1 MAENKKYKS
10 DIEIAREAK
19 LQNILEIA
27 KKKLN
32 IEEKFLEPY
41 GHYKAK
47 LSFDYINSLDK
58 NKNGKLILVTAITPT
73 PAGEGKTTTTLGLG
87 DAFQKI
93 GKNSSVCIR
102 EPSLGPC
109 FGMKGGAAGG
119 GKAQA
124 VPMEDLNLHFTGD
137 FHAISTAHN
146 LLSAAIDNHI
156 NWGKEPLIDARRVS
170 WKRTMDMNDRAL
182 RQIVCSLGGPGN
194 GFPREDGF
202 NITPASEIMAIF
214 TLADDLKDLE
224 RRLGNIL
231 VGYTSDKEA
240 VFAKD
245 LNVIGSMLVLLK
257 DAIKPNII
265 QSLENNPVL
274 VHGGPFGN
282 IAHGCNTI
290 IATKTAL
297 KLSDYVITEAGFGA
311 DLGAEK
317 FLDIKCRKA
326 NLAPDA
332 TVLVAT
338 IRALKM
344 HGGVDKENL
353 NKENVEAVKKGSE
366 NLLKHIENLKK
377 YGVPIIVGINAFVSD
392 TEDEMNVVKKVCE
405 KVGIKAVTSKHWEFG
420 GEGAVDLANE
430 VVDTLEKTKS
440 NFKTLYEDNL
450 SLEDKIKKV
459 ANEIYGA
466 TELEISTTA
475 KKQLNELEG
484 SKYEKF
490 PVCIAKTQYSF
501 TADPENG
508 GLPQEHNLPIREIR
522 VSAGAEF
529 VVVICGDIM
538 LMPGLPKTPAAES
551 IYIDEKGLIQG
562 LF

>member
-1 MAENKKYKS
+1 MAENKKYKR

-19 LQNILEIA
+19 LENIVEIA
-27 KKKLN
+27 EKKLN
-32 IEEKFLEPY
+32 ISEKFLEQY
-41 GHYKAK
+41 GHYKTK
-47 LSFDYINSLDK
+47 LSFEYINTLDK
-58 NKNGKLILVTAITPT
+58 KKNGKLILVTAITPT

-87 DAFQKI
+87 DALQKI

-156 NWGKEPLIDARRVS
+156 NWRKEPVIDARRIN

-182 RQIVCSLGGPGN
+182 RQIICSIGGPGN

-214 TLADDLKDLE
+214 TLANDIKDLE

-231 VGYTSDKEA
+231 VGYTSEKKPVLA
-240 VFAKD
+240 RD

-265 QSLENNPVL
+265 QSLENNPVF

-297 KLSDYVITEAGFGA
+297 KISDYVVTEAGFGA

-326 NLAPDA
+326 NLSPDA
-332 TVLVAT
+332 SVLVAT

-344 HGGVDKENL
+344 HGGVDKDNL
-353 NKENVEAVKKGSE
+353 NKENVDATKKGCE

-377 YGVPIIVGINAFVSD
+377 YGVPIVVGINAFVSD

-405 KVGIKAVTSKHWEFG
+405 SVGIKAVTSKHWEFG
-420 GEGAVDLANE
+420 GDGAVDLANE
-430 VVDTLEKTKS
+430 VVDILEKTKS
-440 NFKTLYEDNL
+440 NFKTLYDDNL
-450 SLEDKIKKV
+450 SLEKKIKKV
-459 ANEIYGA
+459 AKEIYGA
-466 TELEISTTA
+466 NELEISTTA
-475 KKQLNELEG
+475 KKQLQELQG
-484 SKYEKF
+484 TNYEKF

-508 GLPQEHNLPIREIR
+508 GLPQEHNLPVKEIR

-538 LMPGLPKTPAAES
+538 LMPGLPRVPAAES
-551 IYIDEKGLIQG
+551 IFIDGKGLIQG

>member
-1 MAENKKYKS
+1 MSENKKYKS

-19 LQNILEIA
+19 IQNILEIA
-27 KKKLN
+27 EKKLN

-73 PAGEGKTTTTLGLG
+73 PAGEGKTTTTIGLG
-87 DAFQKI
+87 DALQKI

-124 VPMEDLNLHFTGD
+124 IPMEDLNLHFTGD

-156 NWGKEPLIDARRVS
+156 NWEKEPLIDSRRIN
-170 WKRTMDMNDRAL
+170 WKRTIDMNDRAL
-182 RQIVCSLGGPGN
+182 RQIVCSIGGPGN

-231 VGYTSDKEA
+231 IGYTSNKEA

-245 LNVIGSMLVLLK
+245 LNVIGSMVVLLK

-297 KLSDYVITEAGFGA
+297 KLSDYVVTEAGFGA

-326 NLAPDA
+326 NLSPDA

-338 IRALKM
+338 IRALKT

-466 TELEISTTA
+466 KELEISTTA
-475 KKQLNELEG
+475 KKQLKELEG

-508 GLPQEHNLPIREIR
+508 GLPQEHNLPVREIR

>member
-1 MAENKKYKS
+1 MPENKKYKS

-19 LQNILEIA
+19 LQNIVEIA
-27 KKKLN
+27 EKKLN
-32 IEEKFLEPY
+32 IPEKYLEQY
-41 GHYKAK
+41 GHYKTK

-73 PAGEGKTTTTLGLG
+73 PAGEGKTTTTLGIG
-87 DAFQKI
+87 DALRKI

-109 FGMKGGAAGG
+109 FGMKGWAAGG

-156 NWGKEPLIDARRVS
+156 NWRKEPIIDARRVN

-182 RQIVCSLGGPGN
+182 RQIICSIGGPGN

-231 VGYTSDKEA
+231 VGYTSDKEPVLA
-240 VFAKD
+240 QD

-265 QSLENNPVL
+265 QSLENNPVF

-297 KLSDYVITEAGFGA
+297 KISDYVVTEAGFGA

-377 YGVPIIVGINAFVSD
+377 YGVPVVVGINAFVSD
-392 TEDEMNVVKKVCE
+392 TEEEMDVVRKVCE
-405 KVGIKAVTSKHWEFG
+405 KVGINAVTSKHWEFG

-475 KKQLNELEG
+475 KKQLNELKG

-490 PVCIAKTQYSF
+490 PICIAKTQYSF

-508 GLPQEHNLPIREIR
+508 GLPQEHNLPVKEIR

>member
-1 MAENKKYKS
+1 MVKNKYKS
-10 DIEIAREAK
+10 DIEIAREASLK
-19 LQNILEIA
+19 SILEIA
-27 KKKLN
+27 DNKLG
-32 IEEKFLEPY
+32 IESKYLDPY

-47 LSFDYINSLDK
+47 LSFNYIEGLKK
-58 NKNGKLILVTAITPT
+58 NNNGKLILVTAITPT

-87 DAFQKI
+87 DALQKI
-93 GKNSSVCIR
+93 GKKSTVCIR

-137 FHAISTAHN
+137 FHAISSAHN
-146 LLSAAIDNHI
+146 LLSAAIDNHV
-156 NWGKEPLIDARRVS
+156 NWDKDPKIDARRII

-182 RQIVCSLGGPGN
+182 RQIVCSIGGAGN
-194 GFPREDGF
+194 GYPREDGF

-214 TLADDLKDLE
+214 TLCEDQKDLQ
-224 RRLGNIL
+224 RRLGNI
-231 VGYTSDKEA
+231 VIGYTREKKPIL
-240 VFAKD
+240 AKD
-245 LNVIGSMLVLLK
+245 LNVVGSMAVLLK
-257 DAIKPNII
+257 DAIKPNLI
-265 QSLENNPVL
+265 QSLENNPVF
-274 VHGGPFGN
+274 VHGGPFAN

-297 KLSDYVITEAGFGA
+297 KIVDYVVTEAGFGA

-326 NLAPDA
+326 NLKPDA

-344 HGGVDKENL
+344 HGGVDKDNL
-353 NKENVEAVKKGSE
+353 SKENVAAVEKGSA

-377 YGVPIIVGINAFVSD
+377 YDVPIVVGINAFVSD
-392 TEDEMNVVKKVCE
+392 TEKEMEVVKNICE
-405 KVGIKAVTSKHWEFG
+405 KVGIKAVVSEHWEKG
-420 GEGAVDLANE
+420 GEGAVNLANA
-430 VVDTLEKTKS
+430 VVDIIDKEKS
-440 NFKTLYEDNL
+440 NFKTLYDDNL
-450 SLEDKIKKV
+450 SLEEKIYKV
-459 ANEIYGA
+459 ASEIYGA
-466 TELEISTTA
+466 KGLEISASA
-475 KKQLNELEG
+475 KKQLKELEEAG
-484 SKYEKF
+484 YKKF

-508 GLPQEHNLPIREIR
+508 GLPQEHLLPVKEIR
-522 VSAGAEF
+522 ISAGAEF

-538 LMPGLPKTPAAES
+538 LMPGLPRIPAAES
-551 IYIDEKGLIQG
+551 IYIDDKGLIQG

>member
-19 LQNILEIA
+19 LENIVEIA
-27 KKKLN
+27 EKKLN
-32 IEEKFLEPY
+32 ISEKFLEQY
-41 GHYKAK
+41 GHYKTK
-47 LSFDYINSLDK
+47 LSFEYINTLDK
-58 NKNGKLILVTAITPT
+58 KKNGKLILVTAITPT

-87 DAFQKI
+87 DALQKI

-156 NWGKEPLIDARRVS
+156 NWRKEPVIDARRIN

-182 RQIVCSLGGPGN
+182 RQIICSIGGPGN

-214 TLADDLKDLE
+214 TLANDIKDLE

-231 VGYTSDKEA
+231 VGYTSEKKP
-240 VFAKD
+240 VLAKD

-265 QSLENNPVL
+265 QSLENNPVF

-297 KLSDYVITEAGFGA
+297 KISDYVVTEAGFGA

-326 NLAPDA
+326 NLSPDA
-332 TVLVAT
+332 SVLVAT

-344 HGGVDKENL
+344 HGGVDKDNL
-353 NKENVEAVKKGSE
+353 NKENVDATKKGCE

-377 YGVPIIVGINAFVSD
+377 YGVPIVVGINAFVSD

-405 KVGIKAVTSKHWEFG
+405 SVGIKAVTSKHWEFG
-420 GEGAVDLANE
+420 GDGAVDLANE
-430 VVDTLEKTKS
+430 VVDILEKTKS
-440 NFKTLYEDNL
+440 NFKTLYDDNL
-450 SLEDKIKKV
+450 SLEEKIKIV
-459 ANEIYGA
+459 SNEIYGA
-466 TELEISTTA
+466 KELEISTTA
-475 KKQLNELEG
+475 KKQLEDLKGTN
-484 SKYEKF
+484 YEKF

-508 GLPQEHNLPIREIR
+508 GLPQEHNLPVREIR

-538 LMPGLPKTPAAES
+538 LMPGLPKKPAAES

>member
-27 KKKLN
+27 EKKLN
-32 IEEKFLEPY
+32 IPEKFLEPY

-87 DAFQKI
+87 DALHKI
-93 GKNSSVCIR
+93 GKNSSICIR

-137 FHAISTAHN
+137 FHAISAAHN

-156 NWGKEPLIDARRVS
+156 NWKKEPIIDARKVT

-182 RQIVCSLGGPGN
+182 RQIICSIGGPGN

-231 VGYTSDKEA
+231 VAYTSDKEA

-245 LNVIGSMLVLLK
+245 LNVIGSMSVLLK

-265 QSLENNPVL
+265 QSLENNPVF

-297 KLSDYVITEAGFGA
+297 KLSDYVVTEAGFGA

-317 FLDIKCRKA
+317 FFDIKCRKA

-332 TVLVAT
+332 AVLVVT

-344 HGGVDKENL
+344 HGGIDKENL
-353 NKENVEAVKKGSE
+353 NKENVEAVQKGSE

-377 YGVPIIVGINAFVSD
+377 YGVPIIVGINVFVSD
-392 TEDEMNVVKKVCE
+392 TEDEMDVVKKICE
-405 KVGIKAVTSKHWEFG
+405 KVGVNAVTSRHWEFG

-440 NFKTLYEDNL
+440 NFKTLYDDNL

-459 ANEIYGA
+459 ASEIYGA
-466 TELEISTTA
+466 NELEISTTA
-475 KKQLNELEG
+475 KKQLKELQG
-484 SKYEKF
+484 TNYEKF

-508 GLPQEHNLPIREIR
+508 GLPQEHNLPIKEIR
-522 VSAGAEF
+522 ISAGAEF

-551 IYIDEKGLIQG
+551 IYIDDKGLIQG

>member
-124 VPMEDLNLHFTGD
+124 IPMEDLNLHFTGD

-231 VGYTSDKEA
+231 VGYTSDKET

>member
-19 LQNILEIA
+19 IQSIVEISE
-27 KKKLN
+27 KKLN
-32 IEEKFLEPY
+32 IPEKFLELY
-41 GHYKAK
+41 GHYKTK
-47 LSFDYINSLDK
+47 LSFDYINTLDK
-58 NKNGKLILVTAITPT
+58 NKNGKLVLVTAITPT

-87 DAFQKI
+87 DALRKI

-124 VPMEDLNLHFTGD
+124 IPMEDLNLHFTGD

-156 NWGKEPLIDARRVS
+156 NWRKEPIIDARRVN

-182 RQIVCSLGGPGN
+182 RQIICSIGGPGN

-231 VGYTSDKEA
+231 VGYTNDKEP
-240 VFAKD
+240 VLAKD

-265 QSLENNPVL
+265 QSLENNPVF

-332 TVLVAT
+332 AVLVAT

-353 NKENVEAVKKGSE
+353 NKENVEAIKKGSE

-377 YGVPIIVGINAFVSD
+377 YGVPIVVGINAFVSD
-392 TEDEMNVVKKVCE
+392 SDKEMEVVKKVCE
-405 KVGIKAVTSKHWEFG
+405 KVGVKAVTSKHWEFG

-430 VVDTLEKTKS
+430 VVDILETTKS
-440 NFKTLYEDNL
+440 NFKTLYDDNL
-450 SLEDKIKKV
+450 SLEEKIKKV
-459 ANEIYGA
+459 ACEIYGA
-466 TELEISTTA
+466 NDIEISTTA
-475 KKQLNELEG
+475 KKQLKELEG
-484 SKYEKF
+484 TNYEKF

-501 TADPENG
+501 TADPDNG
-508 GLPQEHNLPIREIR
+508 GLPQEHNLPIKEIR

-538 LMPGLPKTPAAES
+538 LMPGLPRIPAAES
-551 IYIDEKGLIQG
+551 IYIDDKGLIQG

>member
-19 LQNILEIA
+19 LQNILEVA

-73 PAGEGKTTTTLGLG
+73 PAREGKTTTTLGLG

-93 GKNSSVCIR
+93 GKNSLVCIR

-124 VPMEDLNLHFTGD
+124 IPMEDLNLHFTGD

-326 NLAPDA
+326 NLASDA

-377 YGVPIIVGINAFVSD
+377 YGVPIVVGINAFVSD
-392 TEDEMNVVKKVCE
+392 TQDEMNVIKKVCE

-430 VVDTLEKTKS
+430 VVDTLETTKS

-508 GLPQEHNLPIREIR
+508 GLPQEHNLPVREIR

-551 IYIDEKGLIQG
+551 IYIDENGLIQG

>member
-19 LQNILEIA
+19 LQNISEIA
-27 KKKLN
+27 EKRLN
-32 IEEKFLEPY
+32 IPEKFLEPY

-87 DAFQKI
+87 DALHKI
-93 GKNSSVCIR
+93 GKNSSICIR

-137 FHAISTAHN
+137 FHAISSAHN

-156 NWGKEPLIDARRVS
+156 NWRKEPIIDARKVT

-182 RQIVCSLGGPGN
+182 RQIICSIGGPGN

-231 VGYTSDKEA
+231 VAYTSDKEA
-240 VFAKD
+240 IFAKD
-245 LNVIGSMLVLLK
+245 LNVVGSMSVLLK

-265 QSLENNPVL
+265 QSLENNPVF

-297 KLSDYVITEAGFGA
+297 KLSDYVVTEAGFGA

-317 FLDIKCRKA
+317 FFDIKCRKA
-326 NLAPDA
+326 NLTPDA
-332 TVLVAT
+332 SVLVAT

-377 YGVPIIVGINAFVSD
+377 YGVPIVVGINVFVSD
-392 TEDEMNVVKKVCE
+392 TEEEMDVVKKICE
-405 KVGIKAVTSKHWEFG
+405 KVGVNAVTSKHWEFG

-440 NFKTLYEDNL
+440 NFKTLYDDNL
-450 SLEDKIKKV
+450 SLEDKIKKI
-459 ANEIYGA
+459 ASEIYGA
-466 TELEISTTA
+466 SELEISTTA
-475 KKQLNELEG
+475 KKQLKELQG
-484 SKYEKF
+484 TNYEKF

-508 GLPQEHNLPIREIR
+508 GLPQEHNLPIKEIR

-551 IYIDEKGLIQG
+551 IYIDDKGLIQG

>member
-1 MAENKKYKS
+1 MTENKKYKS

-19 LQNILEIA
+19 LQRIVDIA
-27 KKKLN
+27 EKKLN
-32 IEEKFLEPY
+32 IPEKFLEQY
-41 GHYKAK
+41 GQYKTK
-47 LSFDYINSLDK
+47 LNFDYINTLEK

-87 DAFQKI
+87 DALRKI

-156 NWGKEPLIDARRVS
+156 NWRKEPLIDARRVS

-182 RQIVCSLGGPGN
+182 RQIVCSIGGPGN
-194 GFPREDGF
+194 GYPREDGF

-214 TLADDLKDLE
+214 TLANDIKDLE

-231 VGYTSDKEA
+231 VGYTSDKEP
-240 VFAKD
+240 VLAKD
-245 LNVIGSMLVLLK
+245 LKVIGSMLVLLK

-265 QSLENNPVL
+265 QSLENNPVF

-297 KLSDYVITEAGFGA
+297 KISDYVVTEAGFGA

-326 NLAPDA
+326 NLSPDA
-332 TVLVAT
+332 SILVAT

-344 HGGVDKENL
+344 HGGVDKDNL

-377 YGVPIIVGINAFVSD
+377 YGVPIVVGINAFVSD
-392 TEDEMNVVKKVCE
+392 TEDEMNVVKNVCE
-405 KVGIKAVTSKHWEFG
+405 KVGIKAITSKHWEFG
-420 GEGAVDLANE
+420 GDGAVDLAKE
-430 VVDTLEKTKS
+430 VVDVLETTKS
-440 NFKTLYEDNL
+440 NFKTLYEDNI

-466 TELEISTTA
+466 KELEISTTA
-475 KKQLNELEG
+475 KKQLNDLKG
-484 SKYEKF
+484 TKYEKF

-508 GLPQEHNLPIREIR
+508 GLPQEHNLPIKEIR
-522 VSAGAEF
+522 ISAGAEF
-529 VVVICGDIM
+529 IVVICGDIM

-551 IYIDEKGLIQG
+551 IYIDQKV
-562 LF
+562 

>member
-27 KKKLN
+27 EKKLN
-32 IEEKFLEPY
+32 IPEKFLEPY

-87 DAFQKI
+87 DALHKI
-93 GKNSSVCIR
+93 GKNSSICIR

-156 NWGKEPLIDARRVS
+156 NWKKEPIIDARKVT

-182 RQIVCSLGGPGN
+182 RQIICSIGGPGN

-224 RRLGNIL
+224 RRLSNIL
-231 VGYTSDKEA
+231 VAYTSDKEA

-245 LNVIGSMLVLLK
+245 LNVIGSMSVLLK

-265 QSLENNPVL
+265 QSLENNPVF

-297 KLSDYVITEAGFGA
+297 KLSDYVVTEAGFGA

-317 FLDIKCRKA
+317 FFDIKCRKA

-332 TVLVAT
+332 AVLVAT

-353 NKENVEAVKKGSE
+353 NKENVEAVQKGSE

-377 YGVPIIVGINAFVSD
+377 YGVPIIVGINVFVSD
-392 TEDEMNVVKKVCE
+392 TEDEMDVVKKICE
-405 KVGIKAVTSKHWEFG
+405 KVGVNAVTSRHWEFG

-440 NFKTLYEDNL
+440 NFKTLYDDNL

-459 ANEIYGA
+459 ASEIYGA
-466 TELEISTTA
+466 NELEISTTA
-475 KKQLNELEG
+475 KKQLKELQG
-484 SKYEKF
+484 TNYEKF

-508 GLPQEHNLPIREIR
+508 GLPQEHNLPIKEIR
-522 VSAGAEF
+522 ISAGAEF

-551 IYIDEKGLIQG
+551 IYIDDKGLIQG

>member
-27 KKKLN
+27 EKRLN
-32 IEEKFLEPY
+32 IPEKFLEPY

-87 DAFQKI
+87 DALHKI
-93 GKNSSVCIR
+93 GKNSSICIR

-137 FHAISTAHN
+137 FHAISAAHN

-156 NWGKEPLIDARRVS
+156 NWKKEPIIDARKVT

-182 RQIVCSLGGPGN
+182 RQIICSIGGPGN

-231 VGYTSDKEA
+231 VAYTSDKEA

-245 LNVIGSMLVLLK
+245 LNVIGSMSVLLK

-265 QSLENNPVL
+265 QSLENNPVF

-297 KLSDYVITEAGFGA
+297 KLSDYVVTEAGFGA

-317 FLDIKCRKA
+317 FFDIKCRKA

-332 TVLVAT
+332 AVLVAT

-353 NKENVEAVKKGSE
+353 NKENVEAVQKGSE

-377 YGVPIIVGINAFVSD
+377 YGVPIIVGINVFVSD
-392 TEDEMNVVKKVCE
+392 TEDEMNVVKKICE
-405 KVGIKAVTSKHWEFG
+405 KVGVNAVTSRHWEFG

-440 NFKTLYEDNL
+440 NFKTLYDDNL

-459 ANEIYGA
+459 ASEIYGA
-466 TELEISTTA
+466 NELEISTTA
-475 KKQLNELEG
+475 KKQLKELQG
-484 SKYEKF
+484 TNYEKF

-508 GLPQEHNLPIREIR
+508 GLPQEHNLPIKEIR
-522 VSAGAEF
+522 ISAGAEF

-538 LMPGLPKTPAAES
+538 LMPGLPKIPAAES
-551 IYIDEKGLIQG
+551 IYIDDKGLIQG

>member
-27 KKKLN
+27 EKKLN
-32 IEEKFLEPY
+32 IPEKFLEPY

-87 DAFQKI
+87 DALHKI
-93 GKNSSVCIR
+93 GKNSSICIR

-137 FHAISTAHN
+137 FHAISAAHN

-156 NWGKEPLIDARRVS
+156 NWKKEPIIDARKVT

-182 RQIVCSLGGPGN
+182 RQIICSIGGPGN

-231 VGYTSDKEA
+231 VAYTSDKEA

-245 LNVIGSMLVLLK
+245 LNVIGSMSVLLK

-265 QSLENNPVL
+265 QSLENNPVF

-297 KLSDYVITEAGFGA
+297 KLSDYVVTEAGFGA

-317 FLDIKCRKA
+317 FFDIKCRKA

-332 TVLVAT
+332 AVLVVT

-353 NKENVEAVKKGSE
+353 NKENVEAVQKGSE

-377 YGVPIIVGINAFVSD
+377 YGVPIIVGINVFVSD
-392 TEDEMNVVKKVCE
+392 TEDEMDVVKKICE
-405 KVGIKAVTSKHWEFG
+405 KVGVNAVTSRHWEFG

-430 VVDTLEKTKS
+430 VVDTIEKTKS
-440 NFKTLYEDNL
+440 NFKTLYDDNL

-459 ANEIYGA
+459 ASEIYGA
-466 TELEISTTA
+466 NELEISTTA
-475 KKQLNELEG
+475 KKQLKELQG
-484 SKYEKF
+484 TNYEKF

-508 GLPQEHNLPIREIR
+508 GLPQEHNLPIKEIR
-522 VSAGAEF
+522 ISAGAEF

-551 IYIDEKGLIQG
+551 IYIDDKGLIQG

>member
-27 KKKLN
+27 EKRLN
-32 IEEKFLEPY
+32 IPEKFLEPY

-87 DAFQKI
+87 DALHKI
-93 GKNSSVCIR
+93 GKNSSICIR

-137 FHAISTAHN
+137 FHAISAAHN

-156 NWGKEPLIDARRVS
+156 NWKKEPIIDARKVT

-182 RQIVCSLGGPGN
+182 RQIICSIGGPGN

-231 VGYTSDKEA
+231 VAYTSDKEA

-245 LNVIGSMLVLLK
+245 LNVIGSMSVLLK

-265 QSLENNPVL
+265 QSLENNPVF

-297 KLSDYVITEAGFGA
+297 KLSDYVVTEAGFGA

-317 FLDIKCRKA
+317 FFDIKCRKA

-332 TVLVAT
+332 AVLVAT

-353 NKENVEAVKKGSE
+353 NKENVEAVQKGSE

-377 YGVPIIVGINAFVSD
+377 YGVPIIVGINVFVSD
-392 TEDEMNVVKKVCE
+392 TEDEMDVVKKICE
-405 KVGIKAVTSKHWEFG
+405 KVGVNAVTSRHWEFG

-440 NFKTLYEDNL
+440 NFKTLYDDNL

-459 ANEIYGA
+459 ASEIYGA
-466 TELEISTTA
+466 NELEISTTA
-475 KKQLNELEG
+475 KKQLKELQG
-484 SKYEKF
+484 TNYEKF

-508 GLPQEHNLPIREIR
+508 GLPQEHNLPIKEIR
-522 VSAGAEF
+522 ISAGAEF

>member
-1 MAENKKYKS
+1 MVEKIKYKS

-19 LQNILEIA
+19 LTNIVDMAE
-27 KKKLN
+27 KKLG
-32 IEEKFLEPY
+32 ISAEHLDPY

-47 LSFDYINSLDK
+47 LSFDYINSLK
-58 NKNGKLILVTAITPT
+58 NNKNGKLILVTAITPT

-87 DAFQKI
+87 DALQKI
-93 GKNSSVCIR
+93 GKKSSICIR

-124 VPMEDLNLHFTGD
+124 IPMEDLNLHFTGD

-156 NWGKEPLIDARRVS
+156 NWDKEPKIDARRIS

-182 RQIVCSLGGPGN
+182 RQIVCAIGGPGN
-194 GFPREDGF
+194 GYPREDGF

-214 TLADDLKDLE
+214 TLSEDQKDLQ

-231 VGYTSDKEA
+231 VGYTKEKKP
-240 VFAKD
+240 VLAKE
-245 LNVIGSMLVLLK
+245 LNVVGSMSVLLK
-257 DAIKPNII
+257 DAIKPNLI
-265 QSLENNPVL
+265 QSLENNPVF

-290 IATKTAL
+290 IATKAAL
-297 KLSDYVITEAGFGA
+297 KMSDYVVTEAGFGA

-326 NLAPDA
+326 KLKPDA
-332 TVLVAT
+332 AVLVAT

-344 HGGVDKENL
+344 HGGVDKDNL
-353 NKENVEAVKKGSE
+353 SKENVTAVEKGSA

-377 YGVPIIVGINAFVSD
+377 YGLPIVVAINAFVTD
-392 TEDEMNVVKKVCE
+392 TKAEMDIVKKVCE
-405 KVGIKAVTSKHWEFG
+405 KVDINAVVSEHWEKG
-420 GEGAVDLANE
+420 GNGAVDLANN
-430 VVDTLEKTKS
+430 VVKTLEKEKS
-440 NFKTLYEDNL
+440 NFKVLYDDNL
-450 SLEDKIKKV
+450 SLENKINKV
-459 ANEIYGA
+459 ASEIYGA
-466 TELEISTTA
+466 KGLEINASA
-475 KKQLNELEG
+475 RKQLKDLENTE
-484 SKYEKF
+484 YEKF

-501 TADPENG
+501 TADPEDG
-508 GLPQEHNLPIREIR
+508 GLPQEHLLPVKEIR
-522 VSAGAEF
+522 ISAGAEF

-538 LMPGLPKTPAAES
+538 LMPGLPRIPAAES
-551 IYIDEKGLIQG
+551 IFIDDKGLTQG

>member
-1 MAENKKYKS
+1 MSENKKYKS

-93 GKNSSVCIR
+93 GKNSLVCIR

-124 VPMEDLNLHFTGD
+124 IPMEDLNLHFTGD

-231 VGYTSDKEA
+231 VGYTSDKET

-377 YGVPIIVGINAFVSD
+377 YGVPIVVGINAFVSD
-392 TEDEMNVVKKVCE
+392 TQDEMNVIKKVCE

-430 VVDTLEKTKS
+430 VVDTLETTKS

>member
-10 DIEIAREAK
+10 DIEIAREAN
-19 LQNILEIA
+19 LNNIVDIA
-27 KKKLN
+27 EKKLN
-32 IEEKFLEPY
+32 ISEKFLEQY

-47 LSFDYINSLDK
+47 LGFDYIKTLEK

-87 DAFQKI
+87 DALRKI

-156 NWGKEPLIDARRVS
+156 NWRKDPIIDARRVN

-182 RQIVCSLGGPGN
+182 RQIICSIGGPGN

-231 VGYTSDKEA
+231 VGYTSDKEP
-240 VFAKD
+240 VLAKD

-265 QSLENNPVL
+265 QSLENNPVF

-297 KLSDYVITEAGFGA
+297 
-311 DLGAEK
+311 
-317 FLDIKCRKA
+317 
-326 NLAPDA
+326 
-332 TVLVAT
+332 
-338 IRALKM
+338 M
-344 HGGVDKENL
+344 
-353 NKENVEAVKKGSE
+353 
-366 NLLKHIENLKK
+366 
-377 YGVPIIVGINAFVSD
+377 
-392 TEDEMNVVKKVCE
+392 
-405 KVGIKAVTSKHWEFG
+405 
-420 GEGAVDLANE
+420 
-430 VVDTLEKTKS
+430 
-440 NFKTLYEDNL
+440 
-450 SLEDKIKKV
+450 
-459 ANEIYGA
+459 
-466 TELEISTTA
+466 
-475 KKQLNELEG
+475 
-484 SKYEKF
+484 
-490 PVCIAKTQYSF
+490 
-501 TADPENG
+501 
-508 GLPQEHNLPIREIR
+508 
-522 VSAGAEF
+522 
-529 VVVICGDIM
+529 
-538 LMPGLPKTPAAES
+538 
-551 IYIDEKGLIQG
+551 
-562 LF
+562 

>member
-27 KKKLN
+27 EKRLN
-32 IEEKFLEPY
+32 IPEKFLEPY

-87 DAFQKI
+87 DALHKI
-93 GKNSSVCIR
+93 GKNSSICIR

-137 FHAISTAHN
+137 FHAISAAHN

-156 NWGKEPLIDARRVS
+156 NWRKEPIIDARKVT

-182 RQIVCSLGGPGN
+182 RQIICSIGGSGN

-231 VGYTSDKEA
+231 VAYTSDKEA

-245 LNVIGSMLVLLK
+245 LNVIGSMSVLLK

-265 QSLENNPVL
+265 QSLENNPVF

-297 KLSDYVITEAGFGA
+297 KLSDYVVTEAGFGA

-317 FLDIKCRKA
+317 FFDIKCRKA

-332 TVLVAT
+332 AVLVAT

-344 HGGVDKENL
+344 HGGIDKENL
-353 NKENVEAVKKGSE
+353 NKENVEAVQKGSE

-377 YGVPIIVGINAFVSD
+377 YGVPIIVGINVFVSD
-392 TEDEMNVVKKVCE
+392 TEDEMDVVKKICE
-405 KVGIKAVTSKHWEFG
+405 KVGVNAVTSKHWEFG

-440 NFKTLYEDNL
+440 DFKTLYDDNL

-459 ANEIYGA
+459 ASEIYGA
-466 TELEISTTA
+466 NELEISTTA
-475 KKQLNELEG
+475 KKQLKELQG
-484 SKYEKF
+484 TNYEKF

-501 TADPENG
+501 TADPEDG
-508 GLPQEHNLPIREIR
+508 GLPQEHNLPIKEIR
-522 VSAGAEF
+522 ISAGAEF

>member
-19 LQNILEIA
+19 LQNIVEIA
-27 KKKLN
+27 EKKLN
-32 IEEKFLEPY
+32 IPEKFLEQY
-41 GHYKAK
+41 GHYKTK

-73 PAGEGKTTTTLGLG
+73 PAGEGKTTTTLGRG
-87 DAFQKI
+87 DALRKI

-156 NWGKEPLIDARRVS
+156 NWRKEPIIDARRVN

-182 RQIVCSLGGPGN
+182 RQIICSIGGPGN

-231 VGYTSDKEA
+231 VGYTSDKEP
-240 VFAKD
+240 VLAKD

-265 QSLENNPVL
+265 QSLENNPVF

-297 KLSDYVITEAGFGA
+297 KISDYVVTEAGFGA

-353 NKENVEAVKKGSE
+353 SKENVEAVKKGSE

-377 YGVPIIVGINAFVSD
+377 YGVPVVVGINAFVSD
-392 TEDEMNVVKKVCE
+392 TEDEMDIVRKVCE

-420 GEGAVDLANE
+420 GDGAMDLANE
-430 VVDTLEKTKS
+430 VVDTLDKTKS
-440 NFKTLYEDNL
+440 NFKTLYDDNL
-450 SLEDKIKKV
+450 SLEEKIKTV
-459 ANEIYGA
+459 STEIYGA
-466 TELEISTTA
+466 KELEISTTA
-475 KKQLNELEG
+475 KKQIEDLKG
-484 SKYEKF
+484 TKYEKF
-490 PVCIAKTQYSF
+490 PVCIANTQYSF

-508 GLPQEHNLPIREIR
+508 GLPQEHNLPVREIR

-551 IYIDEKGLIQG
+551 IYIDDKGLIQG

>member
-27 KKKLN
+27 EKKLN
-32 IEEKFLEPY
+32 IPEKFLEPY

-87 DAFQKI
+87 DALHKI
-93 GKNSSVCIR
+93 GKNSSICIR

-137 FHAISTAHN
+137 FHAISAAHN

-156 NWGKEPLIDARRVS
+156 NWKKEPIIDARKVT

-182 RQIVCSLGGPGN
+182 RQIICSIGGPGN

-231 VGYTSDKEA
+231 VAYTSDKEA

-245 LNVIGSMLVLLK
+245 LNVIGSMSVLLK

-265 QSLENNPVL
+265 QSLENNPVF

-297 KLSDYVITEAGFGA
+297 KLSDYVVTEAGFGA

-317 FLDIKCRKA
+317 FFDIKCRKA

-332 TVLVAT
+332 AVLVAT

-353 NKENVEAVKKGSE
+353 NKENVEAVQKGSE

-377 YGVPIIVGINAFVSD
+377 YGVPIIVGINVFVSD
-392 TEDEMNVVKKVCE
+392 TEDEMDVVKKICE
-405 KVGIKAVTSKHWEFG
+405 KVGVNAVTSRHWEFG

-440 NFKTLYEDNL
+440 NFKTLYDDNL

-459 ANEIYGA
+459 ASEIYGA
-466 TELEISTTA
+466 NELEISTTA
-475 KKQLNELEG
+475 KKQLKELQG
-484 SKYEKF
+484 TNYEKF

-508 GLPQEHNLPIREIR
+508 GLPQEHNLPIKEIR
-522 VSAGAEF
+522 ISAGAEF

-551 IYIDEKGLIQG
+551 IYIDDKGLIQG

>member
-1 MAENKKYKS
+1 MVEKTKYKS

-19 LQNILEIA
+19 LINIVDIA
-27 KKKLN
+27 EKKLG
-32 IEEKFLEPY
+32 ISAEHLDPY

-47 LSFDYINSLDK
+47 LSFDYINSLK
-58 NKNGKLILVTAITPT
+58 NNKNGKLILVTAITPT

-87 DAFQKI
+87 DALQKI
-93 GKNSSVCIR
+93 GKKSSVCIR

-124 VPMEDLNLHFTGD
+124 IPMEDLNLHFTGD

-156 NWGKEPLIDARRVS
+156 NWDKDPKIDTRRIS

-182 RQIVCSLGGPGN
+182 RQIVCAIGGPGN
-194 GFPREDGF
+194 GYPREDGF

-214 TLADDLKDLE
+214 TLSEDQKDLQ

-231 VGYTSDKEA
+231 VGYTKEKKP
-240 VFAKD
+240 VLAKE
-245 LNVIGSMLVLLK
+245 LNVVGSMSVLLK
-257 DAIKPNII
+257 DAIKPNLI
-265 QSLENNPVL
+265 QSLENNPVF

-290 IATKTAL
+290 IATKAAL
-297 KLSDYVITEAGFGA
+297 KMSDYVVTEAGFGA

-326 NLAPDA
+326 RLKPDA
-332 TVLVAT
+332 AVLVAT
-338 IRALKM
+338 IRALKT
-344 HGGVDKENL
+344 HGGVDKDNL
-353 NKENVEAVKKGSE
+353 SKENVTAVEKGSA

-377 YGVPIIVGINAFVSD
+377 YGLPIVVAINAFVTD
-392 TEDEMNVVKKVCE
+392 TKAEMDIVKKVCE
-405 KVGIKAVTSKHWEFG
+405 KVDINAVVSEHWEKG
-420 GEGAVDLANE
+420 SNGAVDLANN
-430 VVDTLEKTKS
+430 VVKTLEKEES
-440 NFKTLYEDNL
+440 NFKVLYDDNL
-450 SLEDKIKKV
+450 SLENKINKV
-459 ANEIYGA
+459 ASEIYGA
-466 TELEISTTA
+466 KGLEINASA
-475 KKQLNELEG
+475 RKQLKDLENTE
-484 SKYEKF
+484 YEKF

-501 TADPENG
+501 TADPEDG
-508 GLPQEHNLPIREIR
+508 GLPQEHLLPVKEIR
-522 VSAGAEF
+522 ISAGAEF

-538 LMPGLPKTPAAES
+538 LMPGLPRIPAAES
-551 IYIDEKGLIQG
+551 IFIDDKGLIQG

>member
-1 MAENKKYKS
+1 MAEKNKYKS

-19 LQNILEIA
+19 LENIVDIA
-27 KKKLN
+27 EKKLN
-32 IEEKFLEPY
+32 ISEKYLEQY
-41 GHYKAK
+41 GHHKAK
-47 LSFDYINSLDK
+47 LGFDYINSLNK
-58 NKNGKLILVTAITPT
+58 NKDGKLILVTAITPT
-73 PAGEGKTTTTLGLG
+73 PAGEGKTTTTLGVG
-87 DAFQKI
+87 DALRKI

-156 NWGKEPLIDARRVS
+156 NWRKEPIIDARRVN

-182 RQIVCSLGGPGN
+182 RQIICSIGGPGN

-214 TLADDLKDLE
+214 TLAEDLNDLE

-231 VGYTSDKEA
+231 VGYTSEKKP
-240 VFAKD
+240 VLAKD

-265 QSLENNPVL
+265 QSLENNPVF

-297 KLSDYVITEAGFGA
+297 KISDYVVTEAGFGA

-332 TVLVAT
+332 AVLVAT

-344 HGGVDKENL
+344 HGGVDKDNL

-377 YGVPIIVGINAFVSD
+377 YGIPIVVGINAFVSD
-392 TEDEMNVVKKVCE
+392 TEKEMEVIKNICE
-405 KVGIKAVTSKHWEFG
+405 KVGVKAVTSKHWEFG
-420 GEGAVDLANE
+420 GEGALDLANE
-430 VVDTLEKTKS
+430 IVDVLDKTKS
-440 NFKTLYEDNL
+440 NFKTLYDDNL
-450 SLEDKIKKV
+450 SIEDKIRKV
-459 ANEIYGA
+459 SSEIYGSK
-466 TELEISTTA
+466 EIEISTTA
-475 KKQLNELEG
+475 KKQLKELEG
-484 SKYEKF
+484 SIYEKF

-508 GLPQEHNLPIREIR
+508 GLPQDHNLPIKEIR

-538 LMPGLPKTPAAES
+538 LMPGLPRVPAAES
-551 IYIDEKGLIQG
+551 IYIDKNGLIQG

>member
-27 KKKLN
+27 EKRLN
-32 IEEKFLEPY
+32 IPEKFLEPY

-87 DAFQKI
+87 DALHKI
-93 GKNSSVCIR
+93 GKNSSICIR

-137 FHAISTAHN
+137 FHAISAAHN

-156 NWGKEPLIDARRVS
+156 NWKKEPIIDVRKVT

-182 RQIVCSLGGPGN
+182 RQIICSIGGPGN

-231 VGYTSDKEA
+231 VAYTSDKEA

-245 LNVIGSMLVLLK
+245 LNVIGSMSVLLK

-265 QSLENNPVL
+265 QSLENNPVF

-297 KLSDYVITEAGFGA
+297 KLSDYVVTEAGFGA

-317 FLDIKCRKA
+317 FFDIKCRKA
-326 NLAPDA
+326 NLAPDVA
-332 TVLVAT
+332 VLVAT

-353 NKENVEAVKKGSE
+353 NKENVEAVQKGSE

-377 YGVPIIVGINAFVSD
+377 YGVPIIVGINVFVSD
-392 TEDEMNVVKKVCE
+392 TEDEMDVVKKICE
-405 KVGIKAVTSKHWEFG
+405 KVGVNAVTSRHWEFG

-440 NFKTLYEDNL
+440 NFKTLYDDNL

-459 ANEIYGA
+459 ASEIYGA
-466 TELEISTTA
+466 NELEISTTA
-475 KKQLNELEG
+475 KKQLKELQG
-484 SKYEKF
+484 TNYEKF

-508 GLPQEHNLPIREIR
+508 GLPQEHNLPIKEIR
-522 VSAGAEF
+522 ISAGAEF

-551 IYIDEKGLIQG
+551 IYIDDKGLIQG

>member
-19 LQNILEIA
+19 LQNIVEIA
-27 KKKLN
+27 EKKLN
-32 IEEKFLEPY
+32 IPEKFLEQY
-41 GHYKAK
+41 GHYKTK

-73 PAGEGKTTTTLGLG
+73 PAGEGKTTTTLGIG
-87 DAFQKI
+87 DALRKI

-156 NWGKEPLIDARRVS
+156 NWRKEPIIDARRVN

-182 RQIVCSLGGPGN
+182 RQIICSIGGPGN

-231 VGYTSDKEA
+231 VGYTSDKEP
-240 VFAKD
+240 VLAKD

-265 QSLENNPVL
+265 QSLENNPVF

-297 KLSDYVITEAGFGA
+297 KISDYVVTEAGFGA

-353 NKENVEAVKKGSE
+353 SKENVEAVKKGSE

-377 YGVPIIVGINAFVSD
+377 YGVPVVVGINAFVSD
-392 TEDEMNVVKKVCE
+392 TEDEMDIVRKVCE

-420 GEGAVDLANE
+420 GDGAMDLANE
-430 VVDTLEKTKS
+430 VVDTLDKTKS
-440 NFKTLYEDNL
+440 NFKTLYDDNL
-450 SLEDKIKKV
+450 SLEEKIKTV
-459 ANEIYGA
+459 STEIYGA
-466 TELEISTTA
+466 KELEISTTA
-475 KKQLNELEG
+475 KKTN
-484 SKYEKF
+484 
-490 PVCIAKTQYSF
+490 
-501 TADPENG
+501 
-508 GLPQEHNLPIREIR
+508 
-522 VSAGAEF
+522 
-529 VVVICGDIM
+529 
-538 LMPGLPKTPAAES
+538 
-551 IYIDEKGLIQG
+551 
-562 LF
+562 

>member
-1 MAENKKYKS
+1 MSENKKYKS

-19 LQNILEIA
+19 LENIVEIA
-27 KKKLN
+27 EKKLN
-32 IEEKFLEPY
+32 ISEKFLEQY
-41 GHYKAK
+41 GHYKTK
-47 LSFDYINSLDK
+47 LSFEYINTLDK
-58 NKNGKLILVTAITPT
+58 KKNGKLILVTAITPT

-87 DAFQKI
+87 DALQKI

-156 NWGKEPLIDARRVS
+156 NWRKEPVIDARRIN

-182 RQIVCSLGGPGN
+182 RQIICSIGGPGN

-214 TLADDLKDLE
+214 TLANDIKDLE

-231 VGYTSDKEA
+231 VGYTSEKKP
-240 VFAKD
+240 VLAKD

-265 QSLENNPVL
+265 QSLENNPVF

-297 KLSDYVITEAGFGA
+297 KISDYVVTEAGFGA

-326 NLAPDA
+326 NLSPDA
-332 TVLVAT
+332 SVLVAT

-344 HGGVDKENL
+344 HGGVDKDNL
-353 NKENVEAVKKGSE
+353 NKENVDATKKGCE

-377 YGVPIIVGINAFVSD
+377 YGVPIVVGINAFVSD

-405 KVGIKAVTSKHWEFG
+405 SVGIKAVTSKHWEFG
-420 GEGAVDLANE
+420 GDGAVDLANE
-430 VVDTLEKTKS
+430 VVDILEKTKS
-440 NFKTLYEDNL
+440 NFKTLYDDNL
-450 SLEDKIKKV
+450 SLEKKIKKV
-459 ANEIYGA
+459 AKEIYGA
-466 TELEISTTA
+466 NELEISTTA
-475 KKQLNELEG
+475 KKQLQELQG
-484 SKYEKF
+484 TNYEKF

-508 GLPQEHNLPIREIR
+508 GLPQEHNLPVKEIR

-538 LMPGLPKTPAAES
+538 LMPGLPRVPAAES
-551 IYIDEKGLIQG
+551 IFIDGKGLIQG

>member
-47 LSFDYINSLDK
+47 LSFDYIKSLDK

-124 VPMEDLNLHFTGD
+124 IPMEDLNLHFTGD
-137 FHAISTAHN
+137 FHAISAAHN

-156 NWGKEPLIDARRVS
+156 NWRKEPIIDARRVN

-182 RQIVCSLGGPGN
+182 RQIVCSIGGPGN

-377 YGVPIIVGINAFVSD
+377 YGVPIVVGINAFVSD
-392 TEDEMNVVKKVCE
+392 TEDEMNIIKKVCE

-430 VVDTLEKTKS
+430 VVDTLETTKS

-508 GLPQEHNLPIREIR
+508 GLPQEHNLPIKEIR

>member
-124 VPMEDLNLHFTGD
+124 IPMEDLNLHFTGD

-231 VGYTSDKEA
+231 VGYTSDKET

-377 YGVPIIVGINAFVSD
+377 YGVPIVVGINAFVSD
-392 TEDEMNVVKKVCE
+392 TQDEMNIIKKVCE

-430 VVDTLEKTKS
+430 VVDTLETTKS

>member
-1 MAENKKYKS
+1 MSENKKYKS

-19 LQNILEIA
+19 IQNILEIA
-27 KKKLN
+27 EKKLN

-87 DAFQKI
+87 DALQKI

-124 VPMEDLNLHFTGD
+124 IPMEDLNLHFTGD

-156 NWGKEPLIDARRVS
+156 NWEKEPLIDSRRIN
-170 WKRTMDMNDRAL
+170 WKRTIDMNDRAL
-182 RQIVCSLGGPGN
+182 RQIVCSIGGPGN

-231 VGYTSDKEA
+231 IGYTTNKEA

-245 LNVIGSMLVLLK
+245 LNVIGSMVVLLK

-297 KLSDYVITEAGFGA
+297 KLSDYVVTEAGFGA

-326 NLAPDA
+326 NLSPDA

-338 IRALKM
+338 IRALKT

-430 VVDTLEKTKS
+430 VIDTLEKTKS

-466 TELEISTTA
+466 KELEISTTA
-475 KKQLNELEG
+475 KKQLKELEG

-508 GLPQEHNLPIREIR
+508 GLPQEHNLPVREIR

>member
-19 LQNILEIA
+19 LQNILEVA

-124 VPMEDLNLHFTGD
+124 IPMEDLNLHFTGD

-156 NWGKEPLIDARRVS
+156 NWRKEPLIDARRVN

-297 KLSDYVITEAGFGA
+297 KLSDYVVTEAGFGA

-326 NLAPDA
+326 KLAPDA

-377 YGVPIIVGINAFVSD
+377 YGVPIVVGINAFVSD
-392 TEDEMNVVKKVCE
+392 TEDEMNIIKKVCE

>member
-1 MAENKKYKS
+1 MSENKKYKS

-19 LQNILEIA
+19 IQNILEIA
-27 KKKLN
+27 EKKLN

-87 DAFQKI
+87 DALQKI

-124 VPMEDLNLHFTGD
+124 IPMEDLNLHFTGD

-156 NWGKEPLIDARRVS
+156 NWEKEPLIDSRRIN
-170 WKRTMDMNDRAL
+170 WKRTIDMNDRAL
-182 RQIVCSLGGPGN
+182 RQIVCSIGGPGN

-231 VGYTSDKEA
+231 IGYTTNKEA

-245 LNVIGSMLVLLK
+245 LNVIGSMVVLLK

-297 KLSDYVITEAGFGA
+297 KLSDYVVTEAGFGA

-326 NLAPDA
+326 NLSPDA

-338 IRALKM
+338 IRALKT

-466 TELEISTTA
+466 KELEISTTA
-475 KKQLNELEG
+475 KKQLKELEG

-508 GLPQEHNLPIREIR
+508 GLPQEHNLPVREIS

>member
-19 LQNILEIA
+19 LQNILDIA

-41 GHYKAK
+41 GHYKTK

-87 DAFQKI
+87 DALQKI

-124 VPMEDLNLHFTGD
+124 IPMEDLNLHFTGD

-156 NWGKEPLIDARRVS
+156 NWRKEPLIDARRVN

-231 VGYTSDKEA
+231 VGYTSDKEP
-240 VFAKD
+240 VLAKD
-245 LNVIGSMLVLLK
+245 LNVVGSMLVLLK

-265 QSLENNPVL
+265 QSLENNPVF

-297 KLSDYVITEAGFGA
+297 KISDYVVTEAGFGA

-326 NLAPDA
+326 NLAHDD
-332 TVLVAT
+332 TVLVET

-344 HGGVDKENL
+344 HGGVNKENL

-377 YGVPIIVGINAFVSD
+377 YGVPVVVGINAFVSD
-392 TEDEMNVVKKVCE
+392 TEDEMDVVRKVCE

-430 VVDTLEKTKS
+430 VVETLDKTKS

-450 SLEDKIKKV
+450 SLEEKIKKV

-466 TELEISTTA
+466 KELEISTTA
-475 KKQLNELEG
+475 KKQIQDFKG
-484 SKYEKF
+484 TKYEKF

-501 TADPENG
+501 TADPDNG
-508 GLPQEHNLPIREIR
+508 GLPQEHNLPVKEIR

-538 LMPGLPKTPAAES
+538 LMPGLPRVPAAES

>member
-27 KKKLN
+27 EKRLN
-32 IEEKFLEPY
+32 IPEKFLEPY

-87 DAFQKI
+87 DALHKI
-93 GKNSSVCIR
+93 GKNSSICIR

-156 NWGKEPLIDARRVS
+156 NWKKEPIIDARKVT

-182 RQIVCSLGGPGN
+182 RQIICSIGGPGN

-231 VGYTSDKEA
+231 VAYTSDKEA

-245 LNVIGSMLVLLK
+245 LNVIGSMSVLLK

-265 QSLENNPVL
+265 QSLENNPVF

-297 KLSDYVITEAGFGA
+297 KLSDYVVTEAGFGA

-317 FLDIKCRKA
+317 FFDIKCRKA

-332 TVLVAT
+332 AVLVVT

-353 NKENVEAVKKGSE
+353 NKENVEAVQKGSE

-377 YGVPIIVGINAFVSD
+377 YSVPIVVGINVFVSD
-392 TEDEMNVVKKVCE
+392 TEDEMDVVKKICE
-405 KVGIKAVTSKHWEFG
+405 KVGVNAVTSRHWEFG

-459 ANEIYGA
+459 ASEIYGA
-466 TELEISTTA
+466 NELEISTTA
-475 KKQLNELEG
+475 KKQLKELQG
-484 SKYEKF
+484 TNYEKF

-508 GLPQEHNLPIREIR
+508 GLPQEHNLPIKEIR
-522 VSAGAEF
+522 ISAGAEF

-551 IYIDEKGLIQG
+551 IYIDDKGLIQG